1 MPIIDP
7 FDTPSSG
14 GKTIVDPFEAAP
26 NPAPG
31 FAAEPESAMQSP
43 AERAQERKGYRS
55 RLAGVGEMGP
65 GVSDFSKPAL
75 EGGLGM
81 QALGVLQGAPFAP
94 YAAIAGL
101 PGVNRV
107 LPSGEKVMETI
118 YGKGQTP
125 AETSGRESG
134 MMLGMGPVAEFAI
147 PAALKA
153 GETAIT
159 AAGKTVPAFK
169 AAGAVE
175 KGLAPA
181 TSVSAVGEKLEQK
194 IGNRLDQLVQTRR
207 KEFEG
212 VKDAYFEA
220 GRQAEAPILN
230 DYTRSIQEFYA
241 KNADRLSVDE
251 RNLLKKSLDRLA
263 DRPVS
268 LTEREAGSVAPG
280 FDAIEKERRFL
291 DDVAK
296 GLKVEGAEAIPAMF
310 AKDLSKMLET
320 SIQRHVPKEF
330 DQFNQV
336 YKTLSEPIN
345 RYNTALGQAVTK
357 TADEYLPQVAK
368 IDPAKIPDKFFSSR
382 RSINEL
388 RAMTGDEKFVQ
399 QVAREHVANDLRD
412 VKKAEQIKTY
422 LQKNYDWLQELPELR
437 KDLEKV
443 VDRVKTGEGIKTLG
457 KYGIPALI
465 GVTASN
471 KIGKFI
477 GD

>member
-7 FDTPSSG
+7 FDTPSIG

-26 NPAPG
+26 AV
-31 FAAEPESAMQSP
+31 EPESAMQTP
-43 AERAQERKGYRS
+43 VDRAQERKGYRA

-65 GVSDFSKPAL
+65 GVEDFSKPAL
-75 EGGLGM
+75 EGGLGQ
-81 QALGVLQGAPFAP
+81 QALGILQGAPFAP

-101 PGVNRV
+101 PGINRIA
-107 LPSGEKVMETI
+107 PSGEKVLETI

-134 MMLGMGPVAEFAI
+134 MMLGLGPVAEFAI
-147 PAALKA
+147 PTALKA

-169 AAGAVE
+169 AASAVE
-175 KGLAPA
+175 KEVAPS

-194 IGNRLDQLVQTRR
+194 IGNRLDQLVQARR

-220 GRQAEAPILN
+220 GRQAESPILN

-241 KNADRLSVDE
+241 KNADKLSVDE
-251 RNLLKKSLDRLA
+251 RALLKKSLDRLA
-263 DRPVS
+263 ERPVS
-268 LTEREAGSVAPG
+268 LTEREAGTVAPG

-310 AKDLSKMLET
+310 ARDLSKMLET
-320 SIQRHVPKEF
+320 SIQRHVPKQF
-330 DQFNQV
+330 GQFNEV

-412 VKKAEQIKTY
+412 IKKAEQIKSY

-437 KDLEKV
+437 NDLERI
-443 VDRVKTGEGIKTLG
+443 VDKVKTGEGIKKLG
-457 KYGIPALI
+457 KYGIAALI
-465 GVTASN
+465 GAGAAN
-471 KIGKFI
+471 KLNKFL